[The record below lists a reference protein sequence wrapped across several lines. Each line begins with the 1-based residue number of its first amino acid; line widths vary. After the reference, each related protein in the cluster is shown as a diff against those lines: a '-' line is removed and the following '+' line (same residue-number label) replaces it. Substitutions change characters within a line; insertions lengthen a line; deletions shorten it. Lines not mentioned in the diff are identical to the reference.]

1 MRCAIAL
8 AVNFLRKPE
17 RRSSA
22 AMAGK
27 GFMGRR
33 VGFIFVLA
41 LSAADLSCT
50 APRPA
55 PNVADPDPQV
65 NIAGIREMVARKD
78 RSKLPALVDQLDSDD
93 AAVRMYAIHALET
106 FAGQRFGYEYY
117 FDEDQRKPSLA
128 RWREWLKQQQGL
140 PQPSPGA
147 AASGESEAGPAR

>member
-1 MRCAIAL
+1 
-8 AVNFLRKPE
+8 
-17 RRSSA
+17 
-22 AMAGK
+22 
-27 GFMGRR
+27 MGRR

-93 AAVRMYAIHALET
+93 PAVRMYAIHALET

-117 FDEDQRKPSLA
+117 FDDEQRKPSLA
-128 RWREWLKQQQGL
+128 RWREWLKQQQGQGQ

-147 AASGESEAGPAR
+147 AASGDSEAGPAK